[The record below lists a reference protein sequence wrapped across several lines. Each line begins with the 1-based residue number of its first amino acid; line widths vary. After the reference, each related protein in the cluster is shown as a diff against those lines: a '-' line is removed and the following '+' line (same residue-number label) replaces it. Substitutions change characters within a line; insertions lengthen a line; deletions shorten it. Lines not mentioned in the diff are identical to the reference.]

1 MAQSKVAR
9 RVTRN
14 HARYRGRHEI
24 NVVPMIDMMIILV
37 FFLVFTA
44 VFTKTNILELN
55 LPGADSAVPDLPEG
69 LNLEVII
76 RKDVIEV
83 ADRGTGLLKS
93 LPRVASDYDL
103 KGLSEYL
110 QLVKSKYPDK
120 QEAAILLEQEI
131 QYDTLVHV
139 MDTVRVFQIPG
150 SQWGLAELFPDVSIG
165 DAPATD
171 AGAGLPAPA
180 AGAPATGLPATA
192 PTQVK

>member
-14 HARYRGRHEI
+14 HARYRGRHDI

-37 FFLVFTA
+37 FFLIFTA
-44 VFTKTNILELN
+44 VFTKTNVLELN

-76 RKDVIEV
+76 RKDEIEV

-93 LPRVASDYDL
+93 RAARSGQQYDL
-103 KGLSEYL
+103 KGLQDYL

-120 QEAAILLEQEI
+120 RTRRSCSSRTS
-131 QYDTLVHV
+131 QYDTLVQV
-139 MDTVRVFQIPG
+139 MDTVRVFPVPG
-150 SQWGLAELFPDVSIG
+150 SQWDVAELFPDVSVG
-165 DAPATD
+165 DAPT
-171 AGAGLPAPA
+171 
-180 AGAPATGLPATA
+180 
-192 PTQVK
+192 